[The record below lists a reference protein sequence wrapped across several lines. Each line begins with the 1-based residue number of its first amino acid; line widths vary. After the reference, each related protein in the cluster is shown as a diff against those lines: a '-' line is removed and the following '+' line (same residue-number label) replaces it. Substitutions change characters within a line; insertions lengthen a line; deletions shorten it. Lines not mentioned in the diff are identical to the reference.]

1 MAIKR
6 IKRKALRVVLVSIH
20 YPPLRTSA
28 AVQMS
33 DLAQGFIQQGHE
45 VLVITTSE
53 DIEADSSLRMA
64 DGVKVLCLS
73 GLSISSASYLGRAVY
88 EFTLP
93 FLMIFGLLKSP
104 FKNDKWDLIAWYSP
118 TIFFG
123 PLILYLKI
131 KSSCKTYLIL
141 RDIFPEWAYDL
152 RLIRKGFAY
161 YFFKLVA
168 NFQYQIADTIGV
180 QTESNLSYFSKWYKA
195 LGKRVEVLQNWQ
207 TPIQN
212 DYCSIQVSDTI
223 LAGRKIFVYIG
234 NMGIAQGMDI
244 MINLAA
250 HMISRDDIG
259 FLFVGRGSEV
269 SRIKSLASQLHL
281 SNVLFFDE
289 IESDEMTSL
298 LAQCHVGLLALDTRH
313 RSHNIPGKFLTYLSA
328 GLPVLARINPE
339 TDLFELIE
347 GEAVGRAYVGE
358 SARIFA
364 DMAESIIDDDAAYCR
379 MAIRGPQLARER
391 FSTSR
396 AVRQI
401 IESVD

>member
-1 MAIKR
+1 
-6 IKRKALRVVLVSIH
+6 
-20 YPPLRTSA
+20 
-28 AVQMS
+28 MS
-33 DLAQGFIQQGHE
+33 DLAQGFIRQGHE

-53 DIEADSSLRMA
+53 DLEADWSVKMT
-64 DGVKVLCLS
+64 DGVRVLYLS
-73 GLSISSASYLGRAVY
+73 GLNISSASYFGRAVY

-93 FLMIFGLLKSP
+93 FLMILSLLKSP
-104 FKNDKWDLIAWYSP
+104 FKNNKWDLVAWYSP

-131 KSSCKTYLIL
+131 KSSCRTYLIL

-161 YFFKLVA
+161 YFFKLMA
-168 NFQYQIADTIGV
+168 NLQYQIADTIGV

-195 LGKRVEVLQNWQ
+195 RGKRVEVLQNWQ

-212 DYCSIQVSDTI
+212 DYCSIQVRDTI

-250 HMISRDDIG
+250 HIISRDDIG

-269 SRIKSLASQLHL
+269 GRLKSLASQLNL

-289 IESDEMTSL
+289 IGSDEMTSL

-339 TDLFELIE
+339 TDLLELIE

-358 SARIFA
+358 SAKLFA
-364 DMAESIIDDDAAYCR
+364 DMAASIVDDYAAYCE
-379 MAIRGPQLARER
+379 MALRGPQLARER

-401 IESVD
+401 IQSMD